1 MAGLPLCLPAKQN
14 GLGVLAHL
22 TAYLASWGL
31 HVLGVK
37 FEFYLIRFFYY
48 FIWRV
53 GAAFYFAGIV
63 ENGCG
68 CFCFLI
74 IFMQNGGIFRS
85 EIFNNKNRQRQIDVK
100 ALRARQIFVS
110 GLLVNKKARKRLNLR
125 AF

>member
-1 MAGLPLCLPAKQN
+1 MG
-14 GLGVLAHL
+14 
-22 TAYLASWGL
+22 SI
-31 HVLGVK
+31 
-37 FEFYLIRFFYY
+37 LIRFFYY

-74 IFMQNGGIFRS
+74 IFMQNSGIFRS

-100 ALRARQIFVS
+100 ALMASQIFVS
-110 GLLVNKKARKRLNLR
+110 GLLVNKKARKLSEN
-125 AF
+125 AGFEEVEVAGVEPAS

>member
-1 MAGLPLCLPAKQN
+1 MG
-14 GLGVLAHL
+14 
-22 TAYLASWGL
+22 SI
-31 HVLGVK
+31 
-37 FEFYLIRFFYY
+37 LIRFFYY

-68 CFCFLI
+68 CFCSLI
-74 IFMQNGGIFRS
+74 IFMQNGGTFRS

-100 ALRARQIFVS
+100 ALRARQIFVG
-110 GLLVNKKARKRLNLR
+110 GLPVNKKARKRLNLL